1 MTATQSPVKPAAHW
15 PENTAARVAACEAVL
30 DRLRAAGIEQLRLAW
45 ADLHGTLRGK
55 TVVGGAEA
63 FGQALLDGVGV
74 VSTLLLKDTADRTA
88 FQVFEPTA
96 NAATRALF
104 AACGA
109 AGAGAGGGFGAA
121 NNVQLLPDPA
131 SFTVLPWADATA
143 WVRCDPVWADGS
155 PVQAD
160 PRGVLLRALAALRA
174 VGYGLRCGLEVEFHI
189 HRITDPQLATADA
202 AWPAE
207 PPAVALLHPGYALLS
222 EAHADQC
229 AEALAIVRRTAL
241 GLGLPLRSLEI
252 EFGPSQFE
260 AVFAPTDALTA
271 ADQMILLR
279 NGLRQALRRAGLHAS
294 FVCRPPLPMA
304 VASGWHL
311 HQSLT
316 DLQGRNAMPR
326 DRAADAPAHPSAD
339 ASTAVMG
346 AADARHGLS
355 DAGAH
360 WLAGLL
366 AHAPGMTALCAP
378 SISAYARYQGG
389 VMAPQAVVW
398 GRDNRGA
405 MLRVIG
411 AAGAGGGEGGAGDP
425 ATRIENR
432 MAEPMAN
439 PYLAIAAQI
448 WAGLDGLQGQ
458 LDPGAATETPY
469 TGSAARLPASL
480 REALDALASDAVLQR
495 GLGPVMG
502 LVYDTVKRQ
511 ELARHAQA
519 EDPAQWERREYF
531 GRY

>member
-1 MTATQSPVKPAAHW
+1 MTAAA
-15 PENTAARVAACEAVL
+15 TAARAAACAAVL

-45 ADLHGTLRGK
+45 ADVHGTLRGK
-55 TVVGGAEA
+55 TVVGGADA
-63 FGQALLDGVGV
+63 FAQALVDGVGL
-74 VSTLLLKDTADRTA
+74 VSTVLLKDTSDRTA
-88 FQVFEPTA
+88 FQVFDPTA
-96 NAATRALF
+96 DAATRALF
-104 AACGA
+104 AATGA
-109 AGAGAGGGFGAA
+109 NGFGAA

-143 WVRCDPVWADGS
+143 WVRCDPLWADGS

-160 PRGVLLRALAALRA
+160 PRDVLLRALAALQA
-174 VGYGLRCGLEVEFHI
+174 EGYGLRCGLEVEFHI
-189 HRITDPQLATADA
+189 HRITDERLAATDA

-207 PPAVALLHPGYALLS
+207 PPDLALLHPGYALLS

-229 AEALAIVRRTAL
+229 EPALAIVRRTAL

-252 EFGPSQFE
+252 ELGPSQFE

-279 NGLRQALRRAGLHAS
+279 NGLRQALRRAGYHAS

-316 DLQGRNAMPR
+316 DAQGRNAMQR
-326 DRAADAPAHPSAD
+326 D
-339 ASTAVMG
+339 G
-346 AADARHGLS
+346 AAGDATGQPDARRTLS

-360 WLAGLL
+360 WLGGLL
-366 AHAPGMTALCAP
+366 AHAPGMAALCAP
-378 SISAYARYQGG
+378 SIPAYSRYQGS

-405 MLRVIG
+405 MLRVVG
-411 AAGAGGGEGGAGDP
+411 AAGGAAGGLGDP

-432 MAEPMAN
+432 IGEPMAN
-439 PYLAIAAQI
+439 PYLAMAAQI
-448 WAGLDGLQGQ
+448 WAGMDGLQRQ
-458 LDPGAATETPY
+458 LDPGPATETPY
-469 TGSAARLPASL
+469 LGSATRLPASL
-480 REALDALASDAVLQR
+480 RAALDALAGDTVLQR

>member
-1 MTATQSPVKPAAHW
+1 M
-15 PENTAARVAACEAVL
+15 TAARASACEAVL
-30 DRLRAAGIEQLRLAW
+30 DRLRAAGIEQLRLSW
-45 ADLHGTLRGK
+45 ADMHGTLRGK
-55 TVVGGAEA
+55 TVVGGSQAFAEA
-63 FGQALLDGVGV
+63 LLGGVGL

-88 FQVFEPTA
+88 FQVFDPTA
-96 NAATRALF
+96 DAATRALF
-104 AACGA
+104 AATGA
-109 AGAGAGGGFGAA
+109 GGFGAA
-121 NNVQLLPDPA
+121 NNVQLRPDPA
-131 SFTVLPWADATA
+131 SCTVLPWADATA
-143 WVRCDPVWADGS
+143 WLRCDPVWADGS

-160 PRGVLLRALAALRA
+160 PRGVLLRAVEALRGA
-174 VGYGLRCGLEVEFHI
+174 GYGLRCGLEVEFHI
-189 HRITDPQLATADA
+189 HRITDAGLAAADA

-207 PPAVALLHPGYALLS
+207 PPTVALLHPGYALLS

-252 EFGPSQFE
+252 ELGPSQFE

-279 NGLRQALRRAGLHAS
+279 NGLRQALRRAGYHAS
-294 FVCRPPLPMA
+294 FVCRPPLPFA

-311 HQSLT
+311 HQSLV
-316 DLQGRNAMPR
+316 DGQGRNAMAR
-326 DRAADAPAHPSAD
+326 D
-339 ASTAVMG
+339 G
-346 AADARHGLS
+346 AAGPGAAAAATDAGDARHSLS

-366 AHAPGMTALCAP
+366 AHAPGMAALCAP
-378 SISAYARYQGG
+378 TIPAYSRYQGS

-411 AAGAGGGEGGAGDP
+411 TAADP

-432 MAEPMAN
+432 IGEPMAN
-439 PYLAIAAQI
+439 PYLAIAAQV
-448 WAGLDGLQGQ
+448 WAGLDGLQRRLQ
-458 LDPGAATETPY
+458 PGPATETPY
-469 TGSAARLPASL
+469 AGSAARLPASL
-480 REALDALASDAVLQR
+480 REALDALAGDAVLQR

-502 LVYDTVKRQ
+502 LVVDTVKRQ
-511 ELARHAQA
+511 EWARHAAA

>member
-1 MTATQSPVKPAAHW
+1 
-15 PENTAARVAACEAVL
+15 VL
-30 DRLRAAGIEQLRLAW
+30 HRLRAAGIEQLRLAW

-55 TVVGGAEA
+55 TVVGGADA
-63 FGQALLDGVGV
+63 FAQALMGGVGL
-74 VSTLLLKDTADRTA
+74 VSTLLLKDTSDHTA
-88 FQVFEPTA
+88 FRIFEPTA
-96 NAATRALF
+96 DAATRALF
-104 AACGA
+104 AASA
-109 AGAGAGGGFGAA
+109 ASAGSAGFGAA

-131 SFTVLPWADATA
+131 SCTVLPWADATA
-143 WVRCDPVWADGS
+143 WVRCDPVWSDGS

-160 PRGVLLRALAALRA
+160 PRGVLLRALAVLRDA
-174 VGYGLRCGLEVEFHI
+174 GYGLRCGLEVEFHI
-189 HRITDPQLATADA
+189 HRITDENLGAANA

-241 GLGLPLRSLEI
+241 GLGLPLRSLEV

-316 DLQGRNAMPR
+316 DLQGRNAMQR
-326 DRAADAPAHPSAD
+326 DSAGPGAVASAD
-339 ASTAVMG
+339 
-346 AADARHGLS
+346 AADARHSLS

-360 WLAGLL
+360 WLGGLL
-366 AHAPGMTALCAP
+366 AHAAGMAALCAP
-378 SISAYARYQGG
+378 TIPAYSRYQGS

-411 AAGAGGGEGGAGDP
+411 APGDP

-432 MAEPMAN
+432 IAEPMAN
-439 PYLAIAAQI
+439 PYLAIASQI
-448 WAGLDGLQGQ
+448 WAGLYGLQRK
-458 LDPGAATETPY
+458 LHPGPATETPY
-469 TGSAARLPASL
+469 AAGAARLPASL
-480 REALDALASDAVLQR
+480 GEALDALAGDAVLQR

>member
-1 MTATQSPVKPAAHW
+1 M
-15 PENTAARVAACEAVL
+15 TAARLAACETVL
-30 DRLRAAGIEQLRLAW
+30 DRLRAAGIEQLRLGW
-45 ADLHGTLRGK
+45 ADVHGTLRGK

-63 FGQALLDGVGV
+63 FEQALHSGVGL

-88 FQVFEPTA
+88 FQVFNPTA
-96 NAATRALF
+96 DAATRALF
-104 AACGA
+104 AATGPGA
-109 AGAGAGGGFGAA
+109 LGFGAA

-131 SFTVLPWADATA
+131 SCVVLPWADATG
-143 WVRCDPVWADGS
+143 WVRCDPLWADGS

-160 PRGVLLRALAALRA
+160 PRGVLLRALAALQA
-174 VGYGLRCGLEVEFHI
+174 AGYGLRCGLEVEFHI
-189 HRITDPQLATADA
+189 HRIADENLTAADA

-252 EFGPSQFE
+252 ELGPSQFE

-316 DLQGRNAMPR
+316 DAHGRNAMQR
-326 DRAADAPAHPSAD
+326 DGAAADA
-339 ASTAVMG
+339 TA
-346 AADARHGLS
+346 ATDARFTLS

-366 AHAPGMTALCAP
+366 AHAPGMAALCAP
-378 SISAYARYQGG
+378 TIPAYSRYQGS
-389 VMAPQAVVW
+389 VMAPHAVVW

-411 AAGAGGGEGGAGDP
+411 VAGDP

-432 MAEPMAN
+432 IAEPMAN

-448 WAGLDGLQGQ
+448 WAGLDGLQRQ
-458 LDPGAATETPY
+458 LDPGPATETPY
-469 TGSAARLPASL
+469 LGSAARLPGSL
-480 REALDALASDAVLQR
+480 REALDALAGDVVLQR

-519 EDPAQWERREYF
+519 EDAAQWERREYF